1 MDASNFTIL
10 SAMDILRRHAQL
22 VGVVFTTALV
32 PLLAFIHALPNVY
45 TSTASIAV
53 KEQQIS
59 TDVVPS
65 AMTMGTEGRLRVLTQ
80 RILSRSR
87 LNQIAEQFE
96 LYPEL
101 KRERQAN
108 QTVAKALRSDIGLQV
123 RNEGTSSEDATI
135 TFDISYRGTDP
146 EKVRQVADSLALFF
160 IEENKKDRR
169 DQVAGTT
176 DFLRSQLKETQE
188 KLEAQER
195 SVAEY
200 KRRHIE
206 ELPEQLATNLVT
218 LSQLKVQADVLS
230 SQVATAQERREILNR
245 RLAMI
250 NTKPVGGPVLMIA
263 GDRGASFGGSGNT
276 EENTPSNLGT
286 GATLIGELETS
297 KGRLA
302 QLLVRFSEKHPDVL
316 QLRKEVAALEQK
328 IASQVV
334 ERQARVTTTIPSA
347 AQSLPTSSPAQVVS
361 AAAESAR
368 RATELTNLQT
378 EYSGLDL
385 EIQRKGAELARL
397 RQEISA
403 YQARVENGPK
413 RDQELQTLNRDY
425 SSTHELYLSLL
436 KRLGTATLAGNLDQ
450 SQHGENFA
458 IIEPALYPQDPA
470 GPRRRLLSLGAIVL
484 SLGAAL
490 VTVLFREVINPAFHK
505 IEELRAFTTVEIL
518 GSVPQ
523 IATEAEWARQRTRRC
538 VGGVALL
545 TVICGLGM
553 FSHTLG
559 KGHSQVAKALSQS
572 NGGIQ
577 LH

>member
-1 MDASNFTIL
+1 MYI
-10 SAMDILRRHAQL
+10 
-22 VGVVFTTALV
+22 
-32 PLLAFIHALPNVY
+32 
-45 TSTASIAV
+45 STASIAV

-87 LNQIAEQFE
+87 LNQLAEQFG

-101 KRERQAN
+101 MHKRQAN
-108 QTVAKALRSDIGLQV
+108 QTAAKALRSDIGLQV
-123 RNEGTSSEDATI
+123 RSDGSSSEDTTI

-160 IEENKKDRR
+160 IEENKKDRQN
-169 DQVAGTT
+169 QVVGTT

-195 SVAEY
+195 RVAEY
-200 KRRHIE
+200 KRRHIK
-206 ELPEQLATNLVT
+206 ELPEQLATNLAT

-230 SQVATAQERREILNR
+230 AQVATAQERREILNR
-245 RLAMI
+245 RLAMV
-250 NTKPVGGPVLMIA
+250 NTKPVGGPALVIA
-263 GDRGASFGGSGNT
+263 GDGGASFGGSGNT

-286 GATLIGELETS
+286 GATLIGELEAM

-302 QLLVRFSEKHPDVL
+302 QSLVRFSEKHPDVL

-334 ERQARVTTTIPSA
+334 AVKPRLPSNPPSA
-347 AQSLPTSSPAQVVS
+347 VRSLPTSSPAQVVS

-378 EYSGLDL
+378 EYAGLEL
-385 EIQRKGAELARL
+385 EIQRKRAELARL
-397 RQEISA
+397 RQEVSV

-425 SSTHELYLSLL
+425 SSTQELYLSLL
-436 KRLGTATLAGNLDQ
+436 KRLDKAMLAGNLDQ
-450 SQHGENFA
+450 SQQGEKFA
-458 IIEPALYPQDPA
+458 IIEPALYPQDPSRSA
-470 GPRRRLLSLGAIVL
+470 SSSAVSRRDHFEFG
-484 SLGAAL
+484 G
-490 VTVLFREVINPAFHK
+490 
-505 IEELRAFTTVEIL
+505 
-518 GSVPQ
+518 
-523 IATEAEWARQRTRRC
+523 RT
-538 VGGVALL
+538 GE
-545 TVICGLGM
+545 
-553 FSHTLG
+553 
-559 KGHSQVAKALSQS
+559 
-572 NGGIQ
+572 
-577 LH
+577 

>member
-1 MDASNFTIL
+1 MDTSNFTIQ
-10 SAMDILRRHAQL
+10 SAMDMLRRHALL

-87 LNQIAEQFE
+87 LNQLAEQFE
-96 LYPEL
+96 LYPDL

-195 SVAEY
+195 RVAEY

-230 SQVATAQERREILNR
+230 VT
-245 RLAMI
+245 
-250 NTKPVGGPVLMIA
+250 GGYCP
-263 GDRGASFGGSGNT
+263 GASG
-276 EENTPSNLGT
+276 
-286 GATLIGELETS
+286 
-297 KGRLA
+297 
-302 QLLVRFSEKHPDVL
+302 
-316 QLRKEVAALEQK
+316 
-328 IASQVV
+328 
-334 ERQARVTTTIPSA
+334 
-347 AQSLPTSSPAQVVS
+347 
-361 AAAESAR
+361 
-368 RATELTNLQT
+368 
-378 EYSGLDL
+378 
-385 EIQRKGAELARL
+385 
-397 RQEISA
+397 
-403 YQARVENGPK
+403 
-413 RDQELQTLNRDY
+413 
-425 SSTHELYLSLL
+425 
-436 KRLGTATLAGNLDQ
+436 
-450 SQHGENFA
+450 
-458 IIEPALYPQDPA
+458 DP
-470 GPRRRLLSLGAIVL
+470 
-484 SLGAAL
+484 
-490 VTVLFREVINPAFHK
+490 E
-505 IEELRAFTTVEIL
+505 
-518 GSVPQ
+518 
-523 IATEAEWARQRTRRC
+523 
-538 VGGVALL
+538 
-545 TVICGLGM
+545 
-553 FSHTLG
+553 
-559 KGHSQVAKALSQS
+559 
-572 NGGIQ
+572 
-577 LH
+577 